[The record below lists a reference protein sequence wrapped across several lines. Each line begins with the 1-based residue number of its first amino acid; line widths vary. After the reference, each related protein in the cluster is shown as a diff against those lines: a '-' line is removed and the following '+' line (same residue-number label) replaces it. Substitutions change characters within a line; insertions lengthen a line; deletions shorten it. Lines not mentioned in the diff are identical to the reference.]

1 MKKNKN
7 TWGILIILLI
17 VLILIVGVIYY
28 FSQKDKNDDN
38 VITSQEEETQS
49 FFATVAVVEENSIEV
64 IPYLNTEVSKVAEKI
79 TINFDDSSDI
89 VYNIDDNLKI
99 TVFGSVTSNVIEN
112 DAVKEIDIKSADSII
127 LDYNIESNTNLTPL
141 LERNDNLKYGAYTYS
156 GTFSITLDN
165 YSMDLQVALQRN
177 KIKVNELV
185 DKAENDVKE
194 GIASKDSSNENIVI
208 YDYEN
213 YRIIKNDVTDDT
225 YDIYLG
231 PKTMTIDVIKNSILK

>member
-7 TWGILIILLI
+7 IWVILIILLI
-17 VLILIVGVIYY
+17 VLILILGLIYC
-28 FSQKDKNDDN
+28 FSQKNQNND
-38 VITSQEEETQS
+38 VITSQEEKTQS
-49 FFATVAVVEENSIEV
+49 FFATVVIVEENSIEV

-79 TINFDDSSDI
+79 IINFDDPSDI
-89 VYNIDDNLKI
+89 VYNIDDNIKI

-112 DAVKEIDIKSADSII
+112 NEVKEIDIKSADNII
-127 LDYNIESNTNLTPL
+127 LEYNIESNTNLTPL
-141 LERNDNLKYGAYTYS
+141 VERSDNSKYGAYTYS

-185 DKAENDVKE
+185 DKAENDVKN
-194 GIASKDSSNENIVI
+194 GLVSKDSSNKNIVI

-213 YRIIKNDVTDDT
+213 FRIIKNNITDDT

-231 PKTMTIDVIKNSILK
+231 PKTMTMDFIKNSILK

>member
-7 TWGILIILLI
+7 TCGILIILLI

-141 LERNDNLKYGAYTYS
+141 LERNDT
-156 GTFSITLDN
+156 
-165 YSMDLQVALQRN
+165 
-177 KIKVNELV
+177 
-185 DKAENDVKE
+185 
-194 GIASKDSSNENIVI
+194 
-208 YDYEN
+208 
-213 YRIIKNDVTDDT
+213 
-225 YDIYLG
+225 
-231 PKTMTIDVIKNSILK
+231 